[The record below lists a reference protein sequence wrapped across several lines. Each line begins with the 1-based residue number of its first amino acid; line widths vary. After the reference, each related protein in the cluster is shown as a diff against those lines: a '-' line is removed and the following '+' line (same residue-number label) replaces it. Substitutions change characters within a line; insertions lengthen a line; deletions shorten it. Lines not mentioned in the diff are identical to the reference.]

1 MAKVPVGDQ
10 PTTPNEAERARA
22 LLARARGGTA
32 ARPVGPPRTDTRR
45 FDQVVDQEMSPGA
58 RPGIPT
64 MHPGELQQRLQT
76 GEAVPG
82 VGSAYPDNQP
92 GAPRRATGLRKET
105 VEGLEA
111 LAAAQKAPPA
121 PAPAAP
127 PDEEEM
133 PEVDEESGISAE
145 EVEATLRVLK
155 GNTVYSPIRALFT
168 NERRVEL
175 EKSLTK
181 LSISDILINQDARQ
195 QVPITEGLYITYRS
209 LNGHETDYIEKFIWE
224 RFQGDLTQQM
234 YAMTRSLV
242 AMTLAIIAIGK
253 QKMPECRTDGGDIDD
268 KLFATKWKAVLR
280 WPGFIL
286 EAADINRVWFEERCS
301 KLLDVRAVGNG

>member
-1 MAKVPVGDQ
+1 MA
-10 PTTPNEAERARA
+10 
-22 LLARARGGTA
+22 
-32 ARPVGPPRTDTRR
+32 
-45 FDQVVDQEMSPGA
+45 
-58 RPGIPT
+58 
-64 MHPGELQQRLQT
+64 PGELQQRLQS
-76 GEAVPG
+76 GEALGG

-92 GAPRRATGLRKET
+92 GVAPRTPGLRPET

-111 LAAAQKAPPA
+111 LANAQ
-121 PAPAAP
+121 AAP
-127 PDEEEM
+127 EPTEPTEQVEQVPLPEIDEEN
-133 PEVDEESGISAE
+133 GISAA
-145 EVEATLRVLK
+145 EVEATLRSLK
-155 GNTVYSPIRALFT
+155 GNTVYSPIRALYT
-168 NERRVEL
+168 NDRRKAL
-175 EKSLTK
+175 EKGLAQ

-195 QVPITEGLYITYRS
+195 QVPLTEGLFVTYRS

-242 AMTLAIIAIGK
+242 AMTLAIVAIGK
-253 QKMPECRTDGGDIDD
+253 QKMPECRTDTGDIDD
-268 KLFATKWKAVLR
+268 KLFATKWKAVLK